1 MDYIIDRE
9 GKEKER
15 DSAPSLK
22 SLTEENELPKSHRI
36 IREVYGVSLCREKY
50 WILMVSEGDFYEDHL
65 ITCLYHRYSLL
76 LEDMGKQTLPPL
88 SF

>member
-1 MDYIIDRE
+1 MDYLIDRD

-36 IREVYGVSLCREKY
+36 IREVYGVSLCREK
-50 WILMVSEGDFYEDHL
+50 ILDPDGF
-65 ITCLYHRYSLL
+65 RRW
-76 LEDMGKQTLPPL
+76 L
-88 SF
+88 SMKTT